1 MEQEDGIL
9 SVVLGLWERQPSD
22 SWCPYPGRQYHS
34 EVTSAVESQVL
45 SEVQLDHTVFFLL
58 LYILLPLPFL
68 SSSKHAFLGPVQ
80 WRILCTIVGG
90 RQSCG

>member
-9 SVVLGLWERQPSD
+9 SIVLGLWERQLSD
-22 SWCPYPGRQYHS
+22 SCCPYAGRQYHS

-58 LYILLPLPFL
+58 LYILLPLSFL
-68 SSSKHAFLGPVQ
+68 SSSNHPFLGPIQ
-80 WRILCTIVGG
+80 WRILCTTVGG